1 MCEEHRGHGRGHYF
15 MGPRFNSMC
24 CSPEHDGLSK
34 ETRVKY
40 LEAMKSKL
48 EDRIKHIDEKIDT
61 IQKGDAQEA

>member
-1 MCEEHRGHGRGHYF
+1 MCNEHRGHGYGHF
-15 MGPRFNSMC
+15 MGPRSHYMC

-48 EDRIKHIDEKIDT
+48 EDRINHIDQKIEK